1 MNALPDARRAIHG
14 RTHSRSWSAG
24 DMDPIERPRGVSVTE
39 RALDV
44 LLAVFLGVVGAVG
57 LVHWF
62 AT

>member
-1 MNALPDARRAIHG
+1 
-14 RTHSRSWSAG
+14 
-24 DMDPIERPRGVSVTE
+24 MDPIERQRVVSATE

-44 LLAVFLGVVGAVG
+44 LLAVFLGVIGAVG